1 MLLGICSLSIAPL
14 HQMWPLPSR
23 VRHAM
28 YDSTRY
34 LRSPRGGGINSVWLS
49 NESAIAKCIIIIL
62 KRKWKIIYILL
73 TNSFRG
79 KVIYTRANGALF
91 RGNMRSVVVWIG
103 FILPMFN
110 LIFVLWDF
118 SIEISVDSHYFHWE
132 KYWRWLKQQ
141 SCAKRACS

>member
-91 RGNMRSVVVWIG
+91 RGNMRSVVVWIVSFCQCLTWFLSYG
-103 FILPMFN
+103 TFPL
-110 LIFVLWDF
+110 
-118 SIEISVDSHYFHWE
+118 SVDSHYFHWE

-141 SCAKRACS
+141 SCAKKACS